1 MADSTHPILSMLLT
15 HTTSGPP
22 VLALAL
28 CRSFSGWA
36 SLACRLLSLFLYS
49 KFVDMTINLSLI
61 LKATRI
67 QEQFPLSVFVFIDSL
82 VVSSLQD
89 AGGYAI
95 PRQKNLELPYL
106 FIELFYI
113 GMPLVR
119 TDGRSVGRT
128 VTWLQKFLEWVDYRI
143 FLSMGLRYRWFS
155 LWRRHIV
162 KSK

>member
-1 MADSTHPILSMLLT
+1 
-15 HTTSGPP
+15 
-22 VLALAL
+22 
-28 CRSFSGWA
+28 
-36 SLACRLLSLFLYS
+36 
-49 KFVDMTINLSLI
+49 MTINLSLI

-95 PRQKNLELPYL
+95 PRRKNLELPYL

-119 TDGRSVGRT
+119 TDGRSVGRLD
-128 VTWLQKFLEWVDYRI
+128 VQSRDYKN
-143 FLSMGLRYRWFS
+143 FS
-155 LWRRHIV
+155 NG
-162 KSK
+162 